1 MNVLTALRSMHHLQP
16 QLFLRIGQHLLLLN
30 PLQTALRLQRVMAMN
45 NCAVGGMLDP
55 ISSSR
60 FKSVSTPKSSSVA
73 RSENTIQFSPS
84 HIVAV
89 TEGRGNAK
97 GEVGAAAIDIESP
110 TVELFQFNDDPIY
123 NSLVTVLQSLNPLK
137 IVLPSTIYEKSP
149 NLLKLLRSHFEQV
162 EIVSFDRKFF
172 NENQGLDCFHRL
184 CHREFTQVLFEIRE
198 KYYCLSALAAVAKYA
213 EFVQRVVYHS
223 ASLAFFFTS
232 HMSCMKIQYNS
243 VTQLELIRNMS
254 NPKSRESLFGILN
267 HCKTPGGQKML
278 RTNLLV
284 PPKDLDTILDRQ
296 QVVEELVAN
305 EEFLN
310 RLRTRLVNF
319 SDLYKLLN
327 ICVRSP
333 LAGNGSSAANSDD
346 FNQKLILHMLQ
357 LKACLESVP
366 SMLDCIKF
374 GRSKLFQTAASI
386 LADGKAE
393 KLSELVR
400 RNLIRE
406 DVHAMPQGS
415 KIGNDTSLKIS
426 AVKSEGTSLLSA
438 LRLKYNQIW
447 SDALKLCEKYET
459 QLNNSLKLK
468 LKWSQSSFSLQVCN
482 KPLPPNLPS
491 IFINVTRTGASIK
504 CTTKELEKFGPTV
517 KDLESQIFKESAF
530 NIRTFLK
537 QNVDNFGVLHRLA
550 VAISLIDMLA
560 SLSYCSLENKWTKP
574 TFHEYLK
581 LNGNWHPMLGRS
593 VGADR
598 VVSNDVYMWEH
609 QNFALISGPNMSG
622 KTVFLKQLA
631 VTQILAQ
638 MGSFIPAE
646 REGSVVRLMEHLF
659 FISGSA
665 SDSSAVDECS
675 QFESSVRQMIH
686 MLKSKSEISLVLV
699 DEMGQCTSEED
710 GVALLFALSTMLCT
724 SKCYSVIST
733 HYLQL
738 AEIGEMFL
746 NASCFHFEVL
756 LPTCARHDNN
766 NSQADETKTELEQ
779 RYEEKYTYKLKM
791 GFTKD
796 VLYGIRIAEATNW
809 PKEITQ
815 LARKYAEQ
823 ELRCQSGTSS
833 QYSQPERIS
842 SKKLDFLL
850 QGKLNI
856 CIKNWS
862 IAQERLD
869 ELKAVLE
876 DKKEKGDFAW
886 ILEPLPDFG
895 DFSKSGFDNLLD
907 SLNESLP
914 QRSIDTRS
922 ESTIISNQNLD
933 AVNNCT
939 KPQVDTLQHYRDG
952 SKNTSN
958 QHLFCVTEADAA
970 IDSASIKSTVSGAEA
985 VVQLTS
991 ESQWRD
997 FDSSGMKNDR
1007 RLSNSAPFGIPNE
1020 VFAEQNGNQSQDI
1033 TNDNDDDV
1041 FHADVDFDHD
1051 DETGAFLDTNSVVCN
1066 EDYRDF
1072 DSDLEQ
1078 ELLQEAL
1085 NSELLMNE
1093 DSNIGSQG
1101 DYDACIDSGHIG
1113 SPAREE
1119 MDFGQV
1125 LQAQLLKDLE
1135 DDNCF

>member
-1 MNVLTALRSMHHLQP
+1 M
-16 QLFLRIGQHLLLLN
+16 
-30 PLQTALRLQRVMAMN
+30 
-45 NCAVGGMLDP
+45 
-55 ISSSR
+55 
-60 FKSVSTPKSSSVA
+60 
-73 RSENTIQFSPS
+73 
-84 HIVAV
+84 
-89 TEGRGNAK
+89 
-97 GEVGAAAIDIESP
+97 
-110 TVELFQFNDDPIY
+110 
-123 NSLVTVLQSLNPLK
+123 
-137 IVLPSTIYEKSP
+137 
-149 NLLKLLRSHFEQV
+149 
-162 EIVSFDRKFF
+162 
-172 NENQGLDCFHRL
+172 
-184 CHREFTQVLFEIRE
+184 
-198 KYYCLSALAAVAKYA
+198 
-213 EFVQRVVYHS
+213 
-223 ASLAFFFTS
+223 
-232 HMSCMKIQYNS
+232 
-243 VTQLELIRNMS
+243 
-254 NPKSRESLFGILN
+254 
-267 HCKTPGGQKML
+267 
-278 RTNLLV
+278 
-284 PPKDLDTILDRQ
+284 
-296 QVVEELVAN
+296 
-305 EEFLN
+305 
-310 RLRTRLVNF
+310 
-319 SDLYKLLN
+319 
-327 ICVRSP
+327 
-333 LAGNGSSAANSDD
+333 
-346 FNQKLILHMLQ
+346 
-357 LKACLESVP
+357 
-366 SMLDCIKF
+366 
-374 GRSKLFQTAASI
+374 
-386 LADGKAE
+386 
-393 KLSELVR
+393 
-400 RNLIRE
+400 
-406 DVHAMPQGS
+406 
-415 KIGNDTSLKIS
+415 
-426 AVKSEGTSLLSA
+426 
-438 LRLKYNQIW
+438 
-447 SDALKLCEKYET
+447 
-459 QLNNSLKLK
+459 
-468 LKWSQSSFSLQVCN
+468 
-482 KPLPPNLPS
+482 
-491 IFINVTRTGASIK
+491 
-504 CTTKELEKFGPTV
+504 
-517 KDLESQIFKESAF
+517 
-530 NIRTFLK
+530 
-537 QNVDNFGVLHRLA
+537 
-550 VAISLIDMLA
+550 
-560 SLSYCSLENKWTKP
+560 
-574 TFHEYLK
+574 
-581 LNGNWHPMLGRS
+581 
-593 VGADR
+593 
-598 VVSNDVYMWEH
+598 
-609 QNFALISGPNMSG
+609 
-622 KTVFLKQLA
+622 
-631 VTQILAQ
+631 
-638 MGSFIPAE
+638 
-646 REGSVVRLMEHLF
+646 
-659 FISGSA
+659 
-665 SDSSAVDECS
+665 
-675 QFESSVRQMIH
+675 
-686 MLKSKSEISLVLV
+686 
-699 DEMGQCTSEED
+699 
-710 GVALLFALSTMLCT
+710 
-724 SKCYSVIST
+724 
-733 HYLQL
+733 
-738 AEIGEMFL
+738 
-746 NASCFHFEVL
+746 
-756 LPTCARHDNN
+756 
-766 NSQADETKTELEQ
+766 
-779 RYEEKYTYKLKM
+779 
-791 GFTKD
+791 
-796 VLYGIRIAEATNW
+796 
-809 PKEITQ
+809 
-815 LARKYAEQ
+815 ARKYAEQ